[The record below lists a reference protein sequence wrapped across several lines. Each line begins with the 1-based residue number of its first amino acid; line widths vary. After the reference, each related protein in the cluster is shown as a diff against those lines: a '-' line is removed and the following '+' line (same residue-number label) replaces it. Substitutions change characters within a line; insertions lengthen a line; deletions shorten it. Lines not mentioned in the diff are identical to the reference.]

1 MDRLGPLDVSFL
13 YFEDRDTPMHV
24 GSVAVFQAPGGFDYE
39 GLVDLIR
46 DRIAFV
52 PRYRQRVRPIP
63 GRLANPVWVDDQE
76 FDLDYHVRRSA
87 LPKPGTDDQL
97 HELVARVMSR
107 PLDRARPLWEMYL
120 VEGLSGGRFAV
131 LSKTHHA
138 VVDGVSAV
146 DIGAV
151 ILDDM
156 PEPRDTLPDEW
167 QPAPEPGWHALVAGA
182 LAETVRRP
190 RSLVD
195 SFRVGIAD
203 FEHTANRA
211 FGALSGVT
219 AAAMRTMARPA
230 PSLPLNGPIS
240 AQRRFATADTALDT
254 YRRIRAAHGGTVN
267 DVVLATVAGALGT
280 WLLTRGE
287 PVRASTS
294 IRALVPVSVRRPDE
308 KGSLGNRI
316 SSFLVDLPVGEPNP
330 VVRLQRISGAM
341 QAHKDS
347 GQAVAAE
354 ALVGLAGFAPPTL
367 HALGARVASSMS
379 RRVFNLIVT
388 NVPGPQVP
396 LYASGAR
403 LLTAYPVVPLAHGQA
418 VAIGVTSYDGGLYYG
433 VNADRDGMPD
443 VGVLAQCLVD
453 ALDELA
459 EAPVHGRDD
468 GKPAVNG

>member
-1 MDRLGPLDVSFL
+1 
-13 YFEDRDTPMHV
+13 
-24 GSVAVFQAPGGFDYE
+24 
-39 GLVDLIR
+39 
-46 DRIAFV
+46 
-52 PRYRQRVRPIP
+52 
-63 GRLANPVWVDDQE
+63 
-76 FDLDYHVRRSA
+76 
-87 LPKPGTDDQL
+87 
-97 HELVARVMSR
+97 
-107 PLDRARPLWEMYL
+107 MYL
-120 VEGLSGGRFAV
+120 VEGLSGDRFAV

-151 ILDDM
+151 ILDDT

-182 LAETVRRP
+182 LAEVVRRP

-203 FEHTANRA
+203 VEHTANRV

-267 DVVLATVAGALGT
+267 DVVLATVAGALRT

-294 IRALVPVSVRRPDE
+294 IRAMVPVSVRRPDE

-330 VVRLQRISGAM
+330 VVRLQRISHAM
-341 QAHKDS
+341 RVHKDS

-433 VNADRDGMPD
+433 VNADRDAMPD

-459 EAPVHGRDD
+459 EASVHERDD
-468 GKPAVNG
+468 GKPPVNG

>member
-1 MDRLGPLDVSFL
+1 
-13 YFEDRDTPMHV
+13 
-24 GSVAVFQAPGGFDYE
+24 
-39 GLVDLIR
+39 
-46 DRIAFV
+46 
-52 PRYRQRVRPIP
+52 
-63 GRLANPVWVDDQE
+63 
-76 FDLDYHVRRSA
+76 
-87 LPKPGTDDQL
+87 
-97 HELVARVMSR
+97 
-107 PLDRARPLWEMYL
+107 
-120 VEGLSGGRFAV
+120 V

-151 ILDDM
+151 ILDDT
-156 PEPRDTLPDEW
+156 PEPRDTVPDEW
-167 QPAPEPGWHALVAGA
+167 QPAPEPGWHALVVGA

-195 SFRVGIAD
+195 SFRVGMAD
-203 FEHTANRA
+203 VEHTANRA

-267 DVVLATVAGALGT
+267 DVVLAAVAGALRT

-330 VVRLQRISGAM
+330 VVRLQRISDAM

-396 LYASGAR
+396 LYATGAR

-459 EAPVHGRDD
+459 EAPVRGRDD
-468 GKPAVNG
+468 GKPPVNG

>member
-13 YFEDRDTPMHV
+13 YFEDRDTPMNV

-46 DRIAFV
+46 DRIALV

-120 VEGLSGGRFAV
+120 VEGMSGDRFAV

-219 AAAMRTMARPA
+219 AAAIRTMARPA

-240 AQRRFATADTALDT
+240 AKRRFATADTALDT

-267 DVVLATVAGALGT
+267 DVVLATVAGALRT

-330 VVRLQRISGAM
+330 VVRLQRISDAM

-367 HALGARVASSMS
+367 HALGARVASSVS